1 MADMQVANTKLED
14 ENDELR
20 EQIAAIERENALLKN
35 QIGKIATSEAPYF
48 SSTARSATIALA
60 SILSVMMLVGTVN

>member
-48 SSTARSATIALA
+48 SSNARSATIALA

>member
-35 QIGKIATSEAPYF
+35 QISKIATSETPYF
-48 SSTARSATIALA
+48 SSTARAATIALA